1 MKRLLFVTL
10 SGALLAAALTNDA
23 YAGGKDGKD
32 KDSQKRAVP
41 RSDSR
46 DHDRHGRD
54 DDDRRRPDYRNDR
67 VYRGDRHFRQRDVVV
82 VREYYR
88 PYYRPVVHDVRY
100 VYVRNKS
107 LPPGWQKKVRPVPV
121 YVERDLEPIPYGY
134 RRGIIDG
141 HLVVHNDRGF
151 IFDVAVLF

>member
-10 SGALLAAALTNDA
+10 SGALLATALTTDA
-23 YAGGKDGKD
+23 FAGGKD
-32 KDSQKRAVP
+32 KDSPKRAVP
-41 RSDSR
+41 RSDAR
-46 DHDRHGRD
+46 DHDRRGRD
-54 DDDRRRPDYRNDR
+54 DDDDRYRPDYRNDR
-67 VYRGDRHFRQRDVVV
+67 VYRNDRRFRHRDVVV

-88 PYYRPVVHDVRY
+88 PYYRPVVHNVRY
-100 VYVRNKS
+100 VYVRNKQ

>member
-1 MKRLLFVTL
+1 VKRLLFVTL
-10 SGALLAAALTNDA
+10 TGALLATALTSDA
-23 YAGGKDGKD
+23 IAKD
-32 KDSQKRAVP
+32 KGNDSHKKAVP

-46 DHDRHGRD
+46 DNDRRRDND
-54 DDDRRRPDYRNDR
+54 DDDRRRPDYRQDK
-67 VYRGDRHFRQRDVVV
+67 VYRADRHFRHRDVIV

-88 PYYRPVVHDVRY
+88 PYYRPVGYDVRY
-100 VYVRNKS
+100 VYVRHRT

>member
-10 SGALLAAALTNDA
+10 TGALLAGALTTDA
-23 YAGGKDGKD
+23 SANGKD
-32 KDSQKRAVP
+32 KESHKRAVP

-54 DDDRRRPDYRNDR
+54 DDDDRRRPDYRNDR
-67 VYRGDRHFRQRDVVV
+67 VYRTDRHFRQRDVVV

-100 VYVRNKS
+100 VYVRNKH

-141 HLVVHNDRGF
+141 HLVVHNDRGL

>member
-10 SGALLAAALTNDA
+10 SGALLATALTTDA
-23 YAGGKDGKD
+23 YASGKDKG

-46 DHDRHGRD
+46 NQQQRGRDD
-54 DDDRRRPDYRNDR
+54 DDDRRRPDYRHDH
-67 VYRGDRHFRQRDVVV
+67 VYRVDRHFRHRDVVV

-100 VYVRNKS
+100 VYTRHKH

>member
-1 MKRLLFVTL
+1 VKRLLFVTL
-10 SGALLAAALTNDA
+10 TGALLATAFTSDA
-23 YAGGKDGKD
+23 FAKD
-32 KDSQKRAVP
+32 KGNDSHKRAVA

-46 DHDRHGRD
+46 DSDRRGRD
-54 DDDRRRPDYRNDR
+54 DYDDRRRPDYRQDK
-67 VYRGDRHFRQRDVVV
+67 VYRVDRHFRQRDVVV

-100 VYVRNKS
+100 VYVRHKS
-107 LPPGWQKKVRPVPV
+107 LPPGWQKKMRPVPV

>member
-1 MKRLLFVTL
+1 VKRLLFVTL
-10 SGALLAAALTNDA
+10 TGALLATAFTNDA
-23 YAGGKDGKD
+23 LAKDKGKDTG
-32 KDSQKRAVP
+32 KRAVV

-46 DHDRHGRD
+46 DHDRRGRD
-54 DDDRRRPDYRNDR
+54 TYDDDRRRPDYRHDKIYRADR
-67 VYRGDRHFRQRDVVV
+67 RFRQRDIVV

-88 PYYRPVVHDVRY
+88 PYYRPVVRDVRY
-100 VYVRNKS
+100 VYVRHKN
-107 LPPGWQKKVRPVPV
+107 LPPGWQKKIRPVPV

-151 IFDVAVLF
+151 IFDIAVLF

>member
-10 SGALLAAALTNDA
+10 TGALLATALATDALAKDTKGND
-23 YAGGKDGKD
+23 
-32 KDSQKRAVP
+32 SHKRAVP
-41 RSDSR
+41 RSDAR
-46 DHDRHGRD
+46 DNDRRGRD
-54 DDDRRRPDYRNDR
+54 DYDDRRRPDYRHDK
-67 VYRGDRHFRQRDVVV
+67 VYRADRHFRQRDVVV

-88 PYYRPVVHDVRY
+88 PYYRPVAHDVRY
-100 VYVRNKS
+100 VYVRHKT

-121 YVERDLEPIPYGY
+121 YIERDLEPIPYGY

>member
-10 SGALLAAALTNDA
+10 TGALLATALTSDA
-23 YAGGKDGKD
+23 MAKD
-32 KDSQKRAVP
+32 KGNDSHKKAVP

-46 DHDRHGRD
+46 DNDRRGRD
-54 DDDRRRPDYRNDR
+54 NYDDDRRRPDYRQDK
-67 VYRGDRHFRQRDVVV
+67 VYRADRHFRHRDVVV

-88 PYYRPVVHDVRY
+88 PYYRPVVHHDVRY
-100 VYVRNKS
+100 VYVRHKT